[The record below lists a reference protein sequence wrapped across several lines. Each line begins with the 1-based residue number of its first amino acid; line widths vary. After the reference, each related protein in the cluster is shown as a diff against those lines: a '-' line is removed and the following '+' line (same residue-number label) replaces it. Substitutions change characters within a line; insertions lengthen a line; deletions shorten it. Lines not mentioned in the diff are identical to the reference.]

1 MDEKIKF
8 MREALKR
15 AKKGL
20 SQGEVPVGAVIVYE
34 GKVIAS
40 GYNRRTKTQMA
51 TSHAEMYAID
61 RACRKLKSWRLCDC
75 DLYVTLEPCPM
86 CMGAM
91 LNARIRNLYF
101 GAYEQKGPLDDGGTC
116 GEQSFEPHARNGGR
130 DPGRG
135 MFRDPER
142 VLQNHAERFQRKV
155 TKCTINFLRAKA
167 RAKRLTIPEKFPT
180 IDRARSVRRSR

>member
-86 CMGAM
+86 CMGAII
-91 LNARIRNLYF
+91 NARIERVVF
-101 GAYEQKGPLDDGGTC
+101 GAYDPKAGCCGTLADFCRMGFNHSPEIIGGIRELSC
-116 GEQSFEPHARNGGR
+116 AAL
-130 DPGRG
+130 
-135 MFRDPER
+135 
-142 VLQNHAERFQRKV
+142 LQRFFSR
-155 TKCTINFLRAKA
+155 LR
-167 RAKRLTIPEKFPT
+167 
-180 IDRARSVRRSR
+180 